1 MTRRTMFYAVLAV
14 VCSASLVAQ
23 TAPVASPPGAL
34 SDTEIERF
42 LEHARVTKTRGIS
55 KGVTGTLR
63 ATLTEGTLTHDAQI
77 QTIDERAAQF
87 VSQSGT
93 EFNFRDSWMY
103 NVAAYRLDRLIGLN
117 LIPVSVSRSWRSES
131 GAFTWWVDDVLMD
144 EEARTKKRI
153 EPPDMAAW
161 NEQMQLVRVLDQLI
175 YNVDRNLGNLLITN
189 DWRVWAIDHTRA
201 FRTHRT
207 LKAADNITRCDRQ
220 VLEGL
225 KRLDA
230 AMLKKSLGTLLT
242 QYEIEGLLHR
252 RDAIVALLEQKGPA
266 VLFDRQTFTH

>member
-1 MTRRTMFYAVLAV
+1 
-14 VCSASLVAQ
+14 
-23 TAPVASPPGAL
+23 
-34 SDTEIERF
+34 
-42 LEHARVTKTRGIS
+42 
-55 KGVTGTLR
+55 
-63 ATLTEGTLTHDAQI
+63 
-77 QTIDERAAQF
+77 
-87 VSQSGT
+87 
-93 EFNFRDSWMY
+93 MY

-230 AMLKKSLGTLLT
+230 AMLKKSLGAFLT